1 MKKSLFALLIMASFA
16 LTFTGCKKDE
26 EVAPTNSK
34 NYFIIDGTK
43 VDGDETLGTIFTK
56 NICILTSKDKASTVT
71 ILFKDK
77 PVASGSYSF
86 KGIAQI
92 KDLGANDLILSVS
105 TNSKNYISN
114 PGISEVVSITVT
126 DGKIS
131 ASIPKVTLS
140 DDASNTITFEGRL
153 LEY

>member
-1 MKKSLFALLIMASFA
+1 MLIIGIA
-16 LTFTGCKKDE
+16 G
-26 EVAPTNSK
+26 
-34 NYFIIDGTK
+34 G
-43 VDGDETLGTIFTK
+43 
-56 NICILTSKDKASTVT
+56 
-71 ILFKDK
+71 
-77 PVASGSYSF
+77 SGSGKTTVVKRIKNSLP
-86 KGIAQI
+86 KGFVNILPQDAYYKDNGHLTPEERAKINFDHPDAIEFELLIAQI

-140 DDASNTITFEGRL
+140 DDASNTITFEGKL